1 MPGLHFPVL
10 VFCIYVTIDDMKE
23 DLADSPPSSTASR
36 PYRSPLRQ
44 KQAAAT
50 RELILRALAEQLAL
64 SGLEEFSINDAAARA
79 GVSARTIYRYFP
91 NREAILE
98 AVGTWVDD
106 QLGDLP
112 YPTTPAEV
120 AHLAELVFPRF
131 EENAALIEAL
141 LQSELGQTVR
151 SRLRAKRRQAID
163 QALMAVPQN
172 QAMTPAKRALIG
184 HLVTAETWRHLRDEF
199 GIGGDESGEAV
210 AWAVRAL
217 VAALGEE

>member
-1 MPGLHFPVL
+1 
-10 VFCIYVTIDDMKE
+10 MKE
-23 DLADSPPSSTASR
+23 DLAELLPSSSDSR

-64 SGLEEFSINDAAARA
+64 SGLQEFSIADAAERA

-91 NREAILE
+91 NRDAILE
-98 AVGTWVDD
+98 AVGAWVDD
-106 QLGDLP
+106 QLGELP
-112 YPTTPAEV
+112 YPTTAAEV

-141 LQSELGQTVR
+141 LQSELGQNVR
-151 SRLRAKRRQAID
+151 SRLRAKRRQAVEE
-163 QALMAVPQN
+163 ALMAVSQS
-172 QAMTPAKRALIG
+172 QGMTAAKRALIG

-199 GIGGDESGEAV
+199 GIGGAESGTAV
-210 AWAVRAL
+210 AWAVRVL
-217 VAALGEE
+217 VAALAKEGEEGNLELTLD